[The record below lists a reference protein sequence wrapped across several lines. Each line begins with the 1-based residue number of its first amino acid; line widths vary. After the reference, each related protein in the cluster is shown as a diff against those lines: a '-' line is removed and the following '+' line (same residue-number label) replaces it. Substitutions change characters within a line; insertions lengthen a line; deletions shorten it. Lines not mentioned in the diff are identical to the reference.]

1 MIAILRSA
9 LIFLSLLLM
18 SLCQATED
26 ETLGIERTH
35 TTSMTIALDIV
46 AEIQAMK
53 PKRKPAL
60 QQSSL
65 DTTNESYTRTDWPGL
80 CVMSSLVREIQ
91 SRNREVIK
99 EFKDKLDEI
108 RDHELF
114 HVEENWTLEY
124 TNGQVS
130 ASLSDG
136 K

>member
-9 LIFLSLLLM
+9 LIFLSLLLI

-26 ETLGIERTH
+26 GNLEIKERTH

-46 AEIQAMK
+46 AEIQGMK
-53 PKRKPAL
+53 PSKKSAL
-60 QQSSL
+60 QQSPL
-65 DTTNESYTRTDWPGL
+65 DVLNESYTRTDWPGL
-80 CVMSSLVREIQ
+80 CVMSSLVKAIQ
-91 SRNREVIK
+91 VSPEVIK

-124 TNGQVS
+124 LDGQVS